1 MLSSCNTC
9 RVSYKNRNFFDRY
22 INLYPI
28 SSWEKIITIKA
39 TRYLF
44 ASALPGA
51 NKLVFFTGIRMLYFE
66 NFMKTNVS
74 TDLKMLCIYF
84 TFKRKIGCHRRLCN
98 IFEVFSR
105 ALPERP
111 EYIRGV
117 FPSSNGKARE
127 VAIET
132 LSCHFNY
139 FFCIYIWSEVWFSHL
154 CFPSL

>member
-1 MLSSCNTC
+1 
-9 RVSYKNRNFFDRY
+9 
-22 INLYPI
+22 
-28 SSWEKIITIKA
+28 
-39 TRYLF
+39 
-44 ASALPGA
+44 
-51 NKLVFFTGIRMLYFE
+51 MLYFE

-139 FFCIYIWSEVWFSHL
+139 FFFASTYDLKYDFPIYVFRACRKSLRTIV
-154 CFPSL
+154 CYKTVPSVPLIYYYFTSKLNLR